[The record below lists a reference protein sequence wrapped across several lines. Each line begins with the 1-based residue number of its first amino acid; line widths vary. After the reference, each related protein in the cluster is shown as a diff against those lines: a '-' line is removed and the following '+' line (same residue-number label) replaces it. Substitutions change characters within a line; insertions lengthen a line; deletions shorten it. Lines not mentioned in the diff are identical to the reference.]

1 MAQLSADDCLGHV
14 VLPVKTCAATC
25 RNITKSDSTKKQTT
39 AMREQE
45 LLKEQNE
52 TIKEQ
57 KVMTQ
62 NVQKVT
68 RRCRITKKNQR
79 IITA

>member
-1 MAQLSADDCLGHV
+1 
-14 VLPVKTCAATC
+14 
-25 RNITKSDSTKKQTT
+25 
-39 AMREQE
+39 MREQE

-52 TIKEQ
+52 TIKAQ